1 MPIQDDSNLSK
12 VSINMLSR
20 TINLYG
26 DDGEHLQIN
35 ESDGDDFTAMCK
47 FVNETLTEEVQK
59 VFMVDVEYVY

>member
-1 MPIQDDSNLSK
+1 MQIRDDSNLSK

-35 ESDGDDFTAMCK
+35 ESDGDDFTSMCK

-59 VFMVDVEYVY
+59 DFMVDVEYVY